1 MAKLGMPDVIVS
13 FEEAGIA
20 AIERSKRG
28 IAALIL
34 EEPKATISKL
44 LTDHTGA
51 QNEQIKAI
59 SNPFT
64 VYTTDD
70 IPSELTE
77 KNRDYIEKC
86 LRGYVTTHYR
96 VKVYLQETESEA
108 SGANKW
114 DASLKVLATDRF
126 DYLAIPTI
134 ESNAVETISTWV
146 KTNRENKHKKIKAV
160 LPNFAADYEGII
172 NFSNKSIKTATA
184 SYTPAEY
191 CARIA
196 GIICGTP
203 MTISATYAPLP
214 EVIDCDKYDLDE
226 NDSKVNKGELFIWYD
241 GIKYKMSRGVNSLT
255 TTTQGKQEG
264 YQTIKIVDVMDMI
277 YDDIRTTAQDS
288 YIGKYTNDYDNKCL
302 LITAITGYLKQLEA
316 ERILQRDYSKVEIDV
331 DAVKNYQLSNGYYTQ
346 EDLAEMSDLEIKKLD
361 TKKKVFLKGR
371 IKILDAME
379 DIILPFDI

>member
-13 FEEAGIA
+13 FEETGIA

-44 LTDHTGA
+44 LTDHIGTTS
-51 QNEQIKAI
+51 EQIKAI

-86 LRGYVTTHYR
+86 LKGYVTTPYR
-96 VKVYLQETESEA
+96 VKVYLQESESEA

-134 ESNAVETISTWV
+134 ESDAVDTVSTWV

-160 LPNFAADYEGII
+160 LPGCAADYEGIV
-172 NFSNKSIKTATA
+172 NFSNKTIKTAAA

-191 CARIA
+191 CARVA
-196 GIICGTP
+196 GII
-203 MTISATYAPLP
+203 
-214 EVIDCDKYDLDE
+214 
-226 NDSKVNKGELFIWYD
+226 
-241 GIKYKMSRGVNSLT
+241 
-255 TTTQGKQEG
+255 
-264 YQTIKIVDVMDMI
+264 
-277 YDDIRTTAQDS
+277 
-288 YIGKYTNDYDNKCL
+288 
-302 LITAITGYLKQLEA
+302 
-316 ERILQRDYSKVEIDV
+316 
-331 DAVKNYQLSNGYYTQ
+331 
-346 EDLAEMSDLEIKKLD
+346 
-361 TKKKVFLKGR
+361 
-371 IKILDAME
+371 
-379 DIILPFDI
+379 

>member
-86 LRGYVTTHYR
+86 LRGYVTTPYR